1 MFGDNLSFISDT
13 TIAAARGQGVEMKD
27 KFRLNF
33 LIALPAA
40 LVTLILLCIVGRPET
55 VVPMGDL
62 SYNLIK
68 VVPYLIV
75 LVAALAGVDV
85 MLSLAIGIGSAGVIP
100 TAIGV
105 IAAMVPIE
113 VPQAVLMSIAMMKQ
127 PATRNCVGTKDRPRF
142 TTASRPPLAVAT
154 AENAPD
160 RAKITSMMITPS
172 SATPRANTENFSLI
186 LPFP

>member
-1 MFGDNLSFISDT
+1 MVVSEMMERLSPNMAPPTTDPSRIIIS
-13 TIAAARGQGVEMKD
+13 
-27 KFRLNF
+27 
-33 LIALPAA
+33 
-40 LVTLILLCIVGRPET
+40 RPPFCAT
-55 VVPMGDL
+55 
-62 SYNLIK
+62 
-68 VVPYLIV
+68 
-75 LVAALAGVDV
+75 
-85 MLSLAIGIGSAGVIP
+85 P

-142 TTASRPPLAVAT
+142 TTASRPPMAVAT
-154 AENAPD
+154 AENEPD